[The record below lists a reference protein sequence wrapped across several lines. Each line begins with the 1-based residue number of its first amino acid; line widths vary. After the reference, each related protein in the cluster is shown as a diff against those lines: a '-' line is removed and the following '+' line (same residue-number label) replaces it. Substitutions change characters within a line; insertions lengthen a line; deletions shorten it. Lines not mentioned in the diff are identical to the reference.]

1 MPNKNKGNKSNNEA
15 IGDVVHVMM
24 TFEVNHSIV
33 NNNRVSAFF
42 VMLRHGKQGG
52 KWYFMKDRHVRS
64 KKSKSLF

>member
-1 MPNKNKGNKSNNEA
+1 MPNKNKGNKSNNET

-24 TFEVNHSIV
+24 TFQVNHSIA
-33 NNNRVSAFF
+33 NNIRVSAFF

-52 KWYFMKDRHVRS
+52 KWYFMEDRHVRS

>member
-1 MPNKNKGNKSNNEA
+1 MPNKNKGNKSNNET

-52 KWYFMKDRHVRS
+52 EWYFMKDRHVRS